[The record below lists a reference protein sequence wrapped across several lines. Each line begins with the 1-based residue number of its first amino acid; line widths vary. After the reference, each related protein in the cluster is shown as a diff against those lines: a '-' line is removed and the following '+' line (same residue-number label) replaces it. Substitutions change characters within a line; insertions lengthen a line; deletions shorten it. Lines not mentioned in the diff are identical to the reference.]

1 MKLALAG
8 LRFVVGPD
16 GLLTVGERAALV
28 RLDEQATAFVGL
40 PFRLEIEDRLPA
52 DETIA
57 GAGRPA
63 EVHAEGRLVRLAHRD
78 FEAALDARRR
88 LGVLRRD
95 PAGTF
100 PLEVTLR
107 TAMCC
112 LLPLAGGV
120 ALHAGG
126 AVLPPGG
133 VVFFGPSGAG
143 KSTAAT
149 CCPYSVLSDEL
160 VAVRGDPLEVRAT
173 GFWGEL
179 ASTGASVRGAPLAA
193 VVELAKGPRLS
204 ISPLAP
210 EEAFRRLLSCIVLP
224 ASDALW
230 NLALANVARLVRA
243 VPCLRLS
250 WSPARSPWEDLPTA
264 IEAAR
269 EPASNRRRSA

>member
-1 MKLALAG
+1 VKLALAG
-8 LRFVVGPD
+8 LRFVVEPD
-16 GLLTVGERAALV
+16 GLLTAGERAAIT
-28 RLDEQATAFVGL
+28 RLDEQVTASEGL
-40 PFRLEIEDRLPA
+40 PFRLELESRPPA
-52 DETIA
+52 DETIEA
-57 GAGRPA
+57 AGRPA
-63 EVHAEGRLVRLAHRD
+63 DVHAEGRLVRLAHRD
-78 FEAALDARRR
+78 FEAALDIRRR

-95 PAGTF
+95 PAGAF

-112 LLPLAGGV
+112 ALPLAEGV

-143 KSTAAT
+143 KTTAAA
-149 CCPYSVLSDEL
+149 CCPHPVLSDEL
-160 VAVRGDPLEVRAT
+160 VAVRGDPFEVRAT

-179 ASTGASVRGAPLAA
+179 APAGTTARLAPLAA

-204 ISPLAP
+204 ITPLAP
-210 EEAFRRLLSCIVLP
+210 EEAFRHLLSCIVLP

-230 NLALANVARLVRA
+230 NHALATVARLVRA
-243 VPCLRLS
+243 APCLRLS
-250 WSPARSPWEDLPTA
+250 WSPTRSPWEDLCSA

-269 EPASNRRRSA
+269 EPASDRRRSA